1 MPFPYPVF
9 GRQADILQRRLPGKW
24 SHTYFRVM
32 PLLFLWLGFVAKS
45 GRRSTCGFA
54 ETVDIA
60 NDSDDV
66 IKFPLITPLV
76 NYIESGMRRMQLYF
90 VVKTVRLM

>member
-1 MPFPYPVF
+1 M
-9 GRQADILQRRLPGKW
+9 L
-24 SHTYFRVM
+24 
-32 PLLFLWLGFVAKS
+32 
-45 GRRSTCGFA
+45 TCGFA